1 MRTANV
7 RELFKLVLA
16 ILVSAGLT
24 IAPLATPATAGH
36 SMAGRMMQMA
46 DMPDMTSEMP
56 ASEMPASEM
65 LASEMPASDMQAS
78 DMPCCPDQ
86 QKNKGCQDCP
96 LVAICMLSAL
106 PAKPSTDAI
115 VIRLAS
121 HRPLRAFDDMIVDGL
136 VRPPPDRPP
145 RLLV

>member
-1 MRTANV
+1 MRTVNV

-24 IAPLATPATAGH
+24 IAPLATPAMAGH

-46 DMPDMTSEMP
+46 DMPDMV
-56 ASEMPASEM
+56 
-65 LASEMPASDMQAS
+65 SEMPASDMQAS

-86 QKNKGCQDCP
+86 QKNKDCQDCP

-121 HRPLRAFDDMIVDGL
+121 HQPLRAFDDMIIDGL